1 MSRGNYNNARLLL
14 QRALRINHSSKLL
27 WKEYFRFELLYINVV
42 EERRRILGLPSL
54 KDRLLGESKD
64 ATLKE
69 LVEEADVKPGEEKQ
83 LNETNIPEEVTDLE
97 LLDQEGSSKP
107 MELSDS
113 EGDQDEAKK
122 NAEVDQMIHGNSDAM
137 QAEFL
142 RGAIPKVIYKH
153 AIEACDDPVLAVD
166 LLRISYELNNVFVE
180 QFIIQ
185 SILDESPR
193 DLNVWSDLISYP
205 VTRINDELSV
215 SEPDEILEKRRN
227 RDIEESC
234 QMTKQLSIQM
244 VESLKDQV
252 QLSSIFA
259 TIIKALTISSKA
271 LSVTGNTD
279 PLNQTV
285 ETFYAK
291 AQEMEAV
298 NAQVIA
304 EMLKFYAS
312 QGRMEDCM
320 KCLKSHQEL
329 LLSEIESFLSTIA
342 MIISVA
348 SRADYLIQDVFNVK
362 DIPQFIISLFT
373 AGIHRFRETAK
384 KEELL
389 QIYIRYLKYLISI
402 QYDKTKVEKVFM
414 DTFMVIPELNS
425 PVFILYLSY
434 SYDHG
439 MDSLRSAVDFGLS
452 HEVLIPLDSDV
463 LEECLDYEK
472 RWLASL
478 SDEQEKEKKNTV
490 SRIEKLYD
498 TYCTRYNQNPEVWLG
513 YMEFERLHDGYKNI
527 RVIYNRAQHM
537 IKDMNAFEEKFNL
550 FQVQGHL

>member
-1 MSRGNYNNARLLL
+1 M
-14 QRALRINHSSKLL
+14 
-27 WKEYFRFELLYINVV
+27 
-42 EERRRILGLPSL
+42 
-54 KDRLLGESKD
+54 
-64 ATLKE
+64 
-69 LVEEADVKPGEEKQ
+69 
-83 LNETNIPEEVTDLE
+83 
-97 LLDQEGSSKP
+97 
-107 MELSDS
+107 
-113 EGDQDEAKK
+113 
-122 NAEVDQMIHGNSDAM
+122 
-137 QAEFL
+137 
-142 RGAIPKVIYKH
+142 
-153 AIEACDDPVLAVD
+153 
-166 LLRISYELNNVFVE
+166 
-180 QFIIQ
+180 
-185 SILDESPR
+185 DESPR

-252 QLSSIFA
+252 HLSSIFA

-362 DIPQFIISLFT
+362 DIPRRSCVNASEIEFIISLFT

-402 QYDKTKVEKVFM
+402 QYDRTKVEKVFM

-439 MDSLRSAVDFGLS
+439 MDSLRSAVDL
-452 HEVLIPLDSDV
+452 
-463 LEECLDYEK
+463 
-472 RWLASL
+472 
-478 SDEQEKEKKNTV
+478 
-490 SRIEKLYD
+490 
-498 TYCTRYNQNPEVWLG
+498 
-513 YMEFERLHDGYKNI
+513 
-527 RVIYNRAQHM
+527 
-537 IKDMNAFEEKFNL
+537 
-550 FQVQGHL
+550 